1 MGIKTV
7 QGGKVM
13 DIFDVILAVCETA
26 RNDAAS
32 SVILDS
38 EYSESEYNRGLR
50 DAYSAIY
57 RVIEQYKRSVI

>member
-1 MGIKTV
+1 
-7 QGGKVM
+7 M

-32 SVILDS
+32 SVISAS

-57 RVIEQYKRSVI
+57 RLVDQYKKGCELNGNFRR